1 MYQIEWT
8 PLAESSYQA
17 ILDFVFEQWSIEIVI
32 RLDDEVKDIL
42 GHLERKFFIGSP
54 VHGNANIRK
63 CVISKQ
69 TSLIYR
75 IIHETDTVELIT
87 FVDNRSNHPFFNQIQ
102 KI

>member
-17 ILDFVFEQWSIEIVI
+17 ILDFVLEQWSIEIII
-32 RLDDEVKDIL
+32 RLDDDIKAIL
-42 GHLERKFFIGSP
+42 NQLERQFFIGSP
-54 VHGNANIRK
+54 IHGNKHLRK

-75 IIHETDTVELIT
+75 IIPKTKTVELIT
-87 FVDNRSNHPFFNQIQ
+87 FVDNRSNHPFFN
-102 KI
+102 